1 MLKFNG
7 HRRETT
13 ASRTD
18 PALKPRLR
26 RRSTFEYVAWIV
38 CCLLALG
45 ILISV
50 ATNPNFKWRVV
61 ARYFTHETIIRG
73 LMLTIFLTVA
83 SMILGTLLGLV
94 LAIMRSSSIKPIAV
108 TAGVYITLFRGT
120 PVLVQLIFWFN
131 IAALYPN
138 LTIGIPFT
146 DLSTAIDINALMA
159 PITAALIGLTL
170 NEAAYMAEIIR
181 GGFSSV
187 GKGQIEAADSL
198 GMSGAMK
205 MRKVIIP
212 QAMPSIIP
220 ATGNQVIGMF
230 KETSL
235 VSVLGVAELLQS
247 AQLIYART
255 YETIPLLIVASLWY
269 LVMTLLLSYPQS
281 QLEKKYSR
289 TSSRLPRKAKGC
301 ADSTGRYCPMSADGT
316 IHARAIRKSFGPKLV
331 LKDVDLDIASG
342 EICCIIGPS
351 GSGKSTLLRCINGL
365 ETVDS
370 GVLKV
375 NGEDLGY
382 YESETAY
389 QALSKKEIAQ
399 QRTRIGMVFQQFN
412 LFPNMTARENIM
424 AGPVLVKG
432 ADRKESAKRA
442 HELLESVGLSGF
454 GDYYP
459 RSFPAASSSASR
471 SPGPWPWTRRSC
483 SSTNPRAHW
492 IPKKSAKSSQS

>member
-1 MLKFNG
+1 MVQLTTQGSEPAMNG
-7 HRRETT
+7 M
-13 ASRTD
+13 D

-26 RRSTFEYVAWIV
+26 RRSGFEYAAWIV
-38 CCLLALG
+38 CTLLALG
-45 ILISV
+45 ILMSV
-50 ATNPNFKWRVV
+50 VTNPNFQWDVV
-61 ARYFTHETIIRG
+61 AKYFTHESILRG
-73 LMLTIFLTVA
+73 LVLTIVLTVV
-83 SMILGTLLGLV
+83 SMVLGTLLGLI
-94 LAIMRSSSIKPIAV
+94 LAIMRSSSIKPIAA

-138 LTIGIPFT
+138 LSVGGV
-146 DLSTAIDINALMA
+146 DIDVNALIT
-159 PITAALIGLTL
+159 PILAAVIGLTL

-205 MRKVIIP
+205 MRKIIIP

-289 TSSRLPRKAKGC
+289 ATSRLPRKVKNAVLT
-301 ADSTGRYCPMSADGT
+301 ADQEG
-316 IHARAIRKSFGPKLV
+316 AR
-331 LKDVDLDIASG
+331 
-342 EICCIIGPS
+342 
-351 GSGKSTLLRCINGL
+351 
-365 ETVDS
+365 
-370 GVLKV
+370 
-375 NGEDLGY
+375 
-382 YESETAY
+382 
-389 QALSKKEIAQ
+389 
-399 QRTRIGMVFQQFN
+399 
-412 LFPNMTARENIM
+412 
-424 AGPVLVKG
+424 
-432 ADRKESAKRA
+432 
-442 HELLESVGLSGF
+442 
-454 GDYYP
+454 
-459 RSFPAASSSASR
+459 
-471 SPGPWPWTRRSC
+471 
-483 SSTNPRAHW
+483 
-492 IPKKSAKSSQS
+492 

>member
-1 MLKFNG
+1 MSG
-7 HRRETT
+7 I
-13 ASRTD
+13 D

-26 RRSTFEYVAWIV
+26 RRSTFEYVAWVV
-38 CCLLALG
+38 CSLIGLG
-45 ILISV
+45 VLISV
-50 ATNPNFKWRVV
+50 STNPNFKWAVV
-61 ARYFTHETIIRG
+61 AKYFTQETILRG
-73 LMLTIFLTVA
+73 LMLTLFLTVA
-83 SMILGTLLGLV
+83 SMVLGTLLGLV
-94 LAIMRSSSIKPIAV
+94 LAIMRSSSIKPIAA

-146 DLSTAIDINALMA
+146 DLSTAIDVNALMA

-198 GMSGAMK
+198 GMSGSMK

-281 QLEKKYSR
+281 KLEQKYSR
-289 TSSRLPRKAKGC
+289 TSSRLPRKAKPVVLTDPEG
-301 ADSTGRYCPMSADGT
+301 
-316 IHARAIRKSFGPKLV
+316 IAR
-331 LKDVDLDIASG
+331 
-342 EICCIIGPS
+342 
-351 GSGKSTLLRCINGL
+351 
-365 ETVDS
+365 
-370 GVLKV
+370 
-375 NGEDLGY
+375 
-382 YESETAY
+382 
-389 QALSKKEIAQ
+389 
-399 QRTRIGMVFQQFN
+399 
-412 LFPNMTARENIM
+412 
-424 AGPVLVKG
+424 
-432 ADRKESAKRA
+432 
-442 HELLESVGLSGF
+442 
-454 GDYYP
+454 
-459 RSFPAASSSASR
+459 
-471 SPGPWPWTRRSC
+471 
-483 SSTNPRAHW
+483 
-492 IPKKSAKSSQS
+492 